1 MAAFDR
7 IRLLRLKKY
16 LLCTLLIL
24 KRIKFAKQRRERKCR
39 VRKIYLDRPEKG
51 EYQLLVKDMQLFD
64 RDYFFHCFRMSPAL
78 FKELLC
84 LVASHISKKDTKLR
98 QPISP
103 SERLCVTLRYLVTG
117 DAFVTIG
124 ASYRMSPVAI
134 SQIIPETCNALR
146 KVLLENKYTDVPKT
160 EKQWREIADGFYKSW
175 NFPNLIGAI
184 GRKHVLIQARP
195 RSGSVYFNYKK
206 TFSIVL
212 MAVCDSKYR
221 FTLVGIGDSGSQ
233 SDGTVFANSFLG
245 QAIENQNI
253 PKLAPLP
260 NSESCLPF
268 VFVGEDA
275 FGLKENMMK
284 PYPSQNRTLE
294 EKVFDYQLSRARRI
308 IENSFGIATARFRI
322 FRRPINAKIS
332 TVKSMTKAIVGL
344 YNFLLEKNHEG
355 DNQYCPPNFIDRE
368 ENDNVLLG
376 E

>member
-1 MAAFDR
+1 
-7 IRLLRLKKY
+7 
-16 LLCTLLIL
+16 
-24 KRIKFAKQRRERKCR
+24 
-39 VRKIYLDRPEKG
+39 
-51 EYQLLVKDMQLFD
+51 
-64 RDYFFHCFRMSPAL
+64 
-78 FKELLC
+78 
-84 LVASHISKKDTKLR
+84 
-98 QPISP
+98 
-103 SERLCVTLRYLVTG
+103 
-117 DAFVTIG
+117 
-124 ASYRMSPVAI
+124 MSPVAI

-332 TVKSMTKAIVGL
+332 TAKSMTKAIVGL